1 MQEIPF
7 SIPIT
12 GVIKVEEG
20 SITITVNKVD
30 TLISFRSPEKQERIS
45 LGKGRT
51 IFDVILETAL
61 EEIRRTKE
69 NRFSAAQLYG
79 LALERYP
86 ELKRNSW
93 VGHIIASAPNHSSYQ
108 HFGAKRDFFRY
119 LGNGTYSLKN
129 EYLKTTTQKR
139 INSPIRN

>member
-7 SIPIT
+7 SLPVS

-20 SITITVNKVD
+20 SITVTVNKVE
-30 TLISFRSPEKQERIS
+30 TIISFQPPRKQERIS

-51 IFDVILETAL
+51 MFDLVLETASEL
-61 EEIRRTKE
+61 VRRTKK

-79 LALERYP
+79 VALERYP

-93 VGHIIASAPNHSSYQ
+93 VSHVVASAPNHTSHQ
-108 HFGAKRDFFRY
+108 HFGTKRDYLRY
-119 LGNGTYSLKN
+119 FGNGSYSLNPKYMRKN
-129 EYLKTTTQKR
+129 VSDDPDKE
-139 INSPIRN
+139 